1 MSEKKK
7 RLGDLLIDSGKLNE
21 ADLAMALKLQ
31 ATTGKR
37 LGQIL
42 VEKRLVT
49 EDDILTI
56 LEMQMAIPRIHLD
69 FTPIEENAVYR
80 ISEALAKKHTIIPI
94 KIRGNKITL
103 VTSDPFNILAIEDVK
118 IATGLDTELVMD
130 SSESI
135 NEAIKRY
142 YSRQVAER
150 TAKNLADR
158 EAREK
163 KEEVNVDFDE
173 VKDAPAVKLVDTIIE
188 NAVRMKA
195 SDIHIEPLEN
205 GVRVRCRVDGNLQKV
220 LDIPKET
227 QGSLIT
233 RIKIVANLNIA
244 EKRVPQDGRIITKID
259 NKEVDL
265 RVSVLPTIHGEK
277 VVIRILSRSSFL
289 VKKEELGLSN
299 YNMEL
304 LSSIMDKPYGIILAT
319 GPTGSGKS
327 TTLYTLL
334 NELNTLDKNI
344 ITVED
349 PVEYV
354 MEGISQVNVNTKAGL
369 TFASGLRSILRQD
382 PDIVMV
388 GEIRDN
394 ETAEIA
400 IRAAITGHIVLST
413 IHTNDAPSTIARLE
427 DMNIEPYLIST
438 SITGIIAQRLVR
450 KVCPHC
456 FEEYEAS
463 QYEKEML
470 EVDKNEKL
478 SLVRAKG
485 CPLCQNIGYKGRIG
499 IYEIMEIKRELREAV
514 NNKKNT
520 DELRDIA
527 IKNGMKTLKMACTEH
542 VLNKITTVEELLR
555 VTFLKE

>member
-130 SSESI
+130 SSDSI

-244 EKRVPQDGRIITKID
+244 EKRIPQDGRIITKID

-289 VKKEELGLSN
+289 VKKEELGLSS
-299 YNMEL
+299 YNMKL

-463 QYEKEML
+463 EYEKEML
-470 EVDKNEKL
+470 EVNKNEKL

>member
-7 RLGDLLIDSGKLNE
+7 RLGDLLIDSGKLKE
-21 ADLAMALKLQ
+21 ADLATALKLQ

-56 LEMQMAIPRIHLD
+56 LEMQMAVPRIHLD
-69 FTPIEENAVYR
+69 FTPVEESAVYR

-94 KIRGNKITL
+94 KVRGNKITL

-130 SSESI
+130 SSDSI

-142 YSRQVAER
+142 YSRQAAER
-150 TAKNLADR
+150 TAKNLADK

-173 VKDAPAVKLVDTIIE
+173 AKDAPAVKLVDSIIE

-195 SDIHIEPLEN
+195 SDIHIEPLEKE
-205 GVRVRCRVDGNLQKV
+205 VRVRCRVDGNLQKV
-220 LDIPKET
+220 LAIPKET

-289 VKKEELGLSN
+289 ADKDELGLSD
-299 YNMEL
+299 YNMKL
-304 LSSIMDKPYGIILAT
+304 LSNIMDKPYGIILAT

-413 IHTNDAPSTIARLE
+413 LHTNDAPSTIARLE
-427 DMNIEPYLIST
+427 DMNIEPYLVAT
-438 SITGIIAQRLVR
+438 SITGIVAQRLVR

-456 FEEYEAS
+456 FEKYEAS
-463 QYEKEML
+463 EYEKEML
-470 EVDKNEKL
+470 EVNKEEKL

-499 IYEIMEIKRELREAV
+499 IYEIMEMKRDIREAI
-514 NNKKNT
+514 NNRKNT
-520 DELRDIA
+520 DEIRDIA

-542 VLNKITTVEELLR
+542 VIDKITTIDELLR

>member
-130 SSESI
+130 SSDSI

-244 EKRVPQDGRIITKID
+244 EKRIPQDGRIITKID

-463 QYEKEML
+463 EYEKEML
-470 EVDKNEKL
+470 EVNKNEKL

>member
-289 VKKEELGLSN
+289 VKKEELGLSS
-299 YNMEL
+299 YNMQL

-514 NNKKNT
+514 NNKKDT

>member
-1 MSEKKK
+1 MV
-7 RLGDLLIDSGKLNE
+7 L
-21 ADLAMALKLQ
+21 
-31 ATTGKR
+31 
-37 LGQIL
+37 
-42 VEKRLVT
+42 
-49 EDDILTI
+49 
-56 LEMQMAIPRIHLD
+56 
-69 FTPIEENAVYR
+69 
-80 ISEALAKKHTIIPI
+80 
-94 KIRGNKITL
+94 
-103 VTSDPFNILAIEDVK
+103 
-118 IATGLDTELVMD
+118 D
-130 SSESI
+130 SSEDIS
-135 NEAIKRY
+135 EAIKRY

-163 KEEVNVDFDE
+163 KEENDVDFDE
-173 VKDAPAVKLVDTIIE
+173 VKDAPAVKLVDSIIE

-195 SDIHIEPLEN
+195 SDVHIEPLEKK
-205 GVRVRCRVDGNLQKV
+205 VRVRFRVDGNLQKV
-220 LDIPKET
+220 LEISKET

-244 EKRVPQDGRIITKID
+244 EKRVPQDGRIITNID

-277 VVIRILSRSSFL
+277 IVIRILLRSSFL
-289 VKKEELGLSN
+289 MRKEELGLSN
-299 YNMEL
+299 YNMKI
-304 LSSIMDKPYGIILAT
+304 LSSIMDKPYGIILVT

-327 TTLYTLL
+327 TTVYTLL
-334 NELNTLDKNI
+334 NELNTIDKNI

-349 PVEYV
+349 PVEYIV
-354 MEGISQVNVNTKAGL
+354 EGISQVNVNTKAGL
-369 TFASGLRSILRQD
+369 TFASGLRSMLRQD
-382 PDIVMV
+382 PDIIMI

-413 IHTNDAPSTIARLE
+413 IHTNDAPSTIARLK

-438 SITGIIAQRLVR
+438 SINGIIAQRLVR

-456 FEEYEAS
+456 YEIYEAS
-463 QYEKEML
+463 DYEKEIL
-470 EVDKNEKL
+470 EVDNDISL
-478 SLVRAKG
+478 SLARAKG
-485 CPLCQNIGYKGRIG
+485 CPLCQDIGYKGRIG
-499 IYEIMEIKRELREAV
+499 IYEIMDIGRELREGI
-514 NNKKNT
+514 NKKKNS

-527 IKNGMKTLKMACTEH
+527 IKSGMKTLKMACTEH

>member
-21 ADLAMALKLQ
+21 ADLAVALKLQ

-289 VKKEELGLSN
+289 VKKEELGLSS

-463 QYEKEML
+463 EYEKEML
-470 EVDKNEKL
+470 EINKNEKL

>member
-289 VKKEELGLSN
+289 VKKEELGLSS

-470 EVDKNEKL
+470 EINKDEKL

>member
-1 MSEKKK
+1 MKENKK
-7 RLGDLLIDSGKLNE
+7 RLGDLLVDSGRLKE
-21 ADLAMALKLQ
+21 EDLAAALKIQ

-42 VEKRLVT
+42 VEKRLIT

-56 LEMQMAIPRIHLD
+56 LEMQMGIPRIHLD
-69 FTPIEENAVYR
+69 FTPVEESAVYR
-80 ISEALAKKHTIIPI
+80 ISEALAKKHTVIPI
-94 KIRGNKITL
+94 KVKDNKIIL
-103 VTSDPFNILAIEDVK
+103 VTSDPFNILAIEDIK
-118 IATGLDTELVMD
+118 IATGLDVELVLD
-130 SSESI
+130 SSEDIS
-135 NEAIKRY
+135 EAIKRY

-163 KEEVNVDFDE
+163 KEENDVDFDE
-173 VKDAPAVKLVDTIIE
+173 VKDAPAVKLVDSIIE

-195 SDIHIEPLEN
+195 SDVHIEPLEKK
-205 GVRVRCRVDGNLQKV
+205 VRVRFRVDGNLQKV
-220 LDIPKET
+220 LEISKET

-244 EKRVPQDGRIITKID
+244 EKRVPQDGRIITNID

-277 VVIRILSRSSFL
+277 IVIRILLRSSFL
-289 VKKEELGLSN
+289 MKKEELGLSN
-299 YNMEL
+299 YNMKI
-304 LSSIMDKPYGIILAT
+304 LSSIMDKPYGIILVT

-327 TTLYTLL
+327 TTVYTLL
-334 NELNTLDKNI
+334 NELNTIDKNI

-349 PVEYV
+349 PVEYIV
-354 MEGISQVNVNTKAGL
+354 EGISQVNVNAKAGL
-369 TFASGLRSILRQD
+369 TFASGLRSMLRQD
-382 PDIVMV
+382 PDIIMI

-413 IHTNDAPSTIARLE
+413 IHTNDAPSTIARLK

-438 SITGIIAQRLVR
+438 SINGIIAQRLVR

-456 FEEYEAS
+456 YEIYEAS
-463 QYEKEML
+463 DYEKEIL
-470 EVDKNEKL
+470 EVDNDISL
-478 SLVRAKG
+478 SLARAKG
-485 CPLCQNIGYKGRIG
+485 CPLCQDIGYKGRIG
-499 IYEIMEIKRELREAV
+499 IYEIMDIGRELREGI
-514 NNKKNT
+514 NKKKNS

-527 IKNGMKTLKMACTEH
+527 IKSGMKTLKMACKEH
-542 VLNKITTVEELLR
+542 VINKITTVDELLR

>member
-7 RLGDLLIDSGKLNE
+7 RLGDLLIDSGKLKE
-21 ADLAMALKLQ
+21 ADLATALKLQ

-69 FTPIEENAVYR
+69 FTPIEESAVYR

-94 KIRGNKITL
+94 KVRGNKITL
-103 VTSDPFNILAIEDVK
+103 VTSDPFNILAVEDVK

-130 SSESI
+130 SSDSI

-142 YSRQVAER
+142 YSRQAAER

-158 EAREK
+158 EARERR
-163 KEEVNVDFDE
+163 EETNIDFDE
-173 VKDAPAVKLVDTIIE
+173 AKDAPAVRLVDTIIE

-195 SDIHIEPLEN
+195 SDIHIEPFEKF
-205 GVRVRCRVDGNLQKV
+205 VRVRYRVDGNLQKV
-220 LDIPKET
+220 LEIPKET

-265 RVSVLPTIHGEK
+265 RVSILPTINGEK
-277 VVIRILSRSSFL
+277 IVIRILSRSSFL
-289 VKKEELGLSN
+289 VKKEELGISD
-299 YNMEL
+299 YNMRL
-304 LSSIMDKPYGIILAT
+304 LESIMDKPYGIILAT

-327 TTLYTLL
+327 TTLYTIL
-334 NELNTLDKNI
+334 NELNTLNRNI

-349 PVEYV
+349 PVEYM

-382 PDIVMV
+382 PDVIMV

-413 IHTNDAPSTIARLE
+413 IHTNDAPSTIARLG
-427 DMNIEPYLIST
+427 DMQIEPYLIST
-438 SITGIIAQRLVR
+438 SVTGIIAQRLVR
-450 KVCPHC
+450 KVCPYCH
-456 FEEYEAS
+456 EEYEAS
-463 QYEKEML
+463 EYEKDML
-470 EVDKNEKL
+470 EIDKAELL

-485 CPLCQNIGYKGRIG
+485 CPLCQDIGYKGRIG
-499 IYEIMEIKRELREAV
+499 IYEIMEINREIREAI
-514 NNKKNT
+514 NDRRNS
-520 DELRDIA
+520 DEIRDIA
-527 IKNGMKTLKMACTEH
+527 VKNGMKTLKMACKDH
-542 VLNKITTVEELLR
+542 VINGVTTVDELLR
-555 VTFLKE
+555 VTYLKE

>member
-7 RLGDLLIDSGKLNE
+7 RLGDLLIDSGKLRE
-21 ADLAMALKLQ
+21 ADLQTALKLQ

-42 VEKRLVT
+42 IEKRLVT

-69 FTPIEENAVYR
+69 YTPIEEEAVYR
-80 ISEALAKKHTIIPI
+80 ISEAIAKKHTIIPI
-94 KIRGNKITL
+94 KVRGNKITL
-103 VTSDPFNILAIEDVK
+103 VTNDPYNILAIEDVK
-118 IATGLDTELVMD
+118 IATGLDAELVLD

-135 NEAIKRY
+135 SEAIKRY

-150 TAKNLADR
+150 TAKNLADK
-158 EAREK
+158 ESKEK
-163 KEEVNVDFDE
+163 KEEKPIDFDE

-205 GVRVRCRVDGNLQKV
+205 EVRVRCRVDGNLQKV
-220 LDIPKET
+220 LEIPKET

-244 EKRVPQDGRIITKID
+244 EKRLPQDGRIITKID

-277 VVIRILSRSSFL
+277 VVIRILARSSFL
-289 VKKEELGLSN
+289 VGKEQLGLSD
-299 YNMEL
+299 YNMNIMA
-304 LSSIMDKPYGIILAT
+304 SIMDKPYGIVLAT

-334 NELNTLDKNI
+334 NELNTVDKNI

-349 PVEYV
+349 PVEYM
-354 MEGISQVNVNTKAGL
+354 MEGISQVNVNVKAGL

-382 PDIVMV
+382 PDVVMV

-413 IHTNDAPSTIARLE
+413 LHTNDAPSTIARLE
-427 DMNIEPYLIST
+427 DMHIEPYLIST
-438 SITGIIAQRLVR
+438 SITGVIAQRLVR
-450 KVCPHC
+450 KVCHHC
-456 FEEYEAS
+456 NEVYEAS
-463 QYEKEML
+463 EYEKEML
-470 EVDKNEKL
+470 EVDKNQSL

-499 IYEIMEIKRELREAV
+499 IYEIMEINREIREAI
-514 NNKKNT
+514 NNRKNS

-527 IKNGMKTLKMACTEH
+527 INNGMKTLKMACREH
-542 VLNKITTVEELLR
+542 VINGVTTVDELLR

>member
-463 QYEKEML
+463 EYEKEML

>member
-299 YNMEL
+299 YNMQL

-527 IKNGMKTLKMACTEH
+527 IRNGMKTLKMACTEH
-542 VLNKITTVEELLR
+542 VLDKITTVEELLR